1 MILIYQQFWIPLG
14 DYAYIHPVTEL
25 QLPDNEPFVWIGSGF
40 TYVGRIPFF
49 SQILYCDQDLNNLLD
64 YQFSISNVRLFPN
77 SEMMIWLHVQQHEK
91 EIQNTEIRIQ
101 NTTSVWQPGLYY
113 LYNKH
118 FGSRWEGYLEW
129 NW

>member
-1 MILIYQQFWIPLG
+1 M
-14 DYAYIHPVTEL
+14 
-25 QLPDNEPFVWIGSGF
+25 
-40 TYVGRIPFF
+40 
-49 SQILYCDQDLNNLLD
+49 D
-64 YQFSISNVRLFPN
+64 YQFSISNIKVFPN
-77 SEMMIWLHVQQHEK
+77 SEMMIWLHVQQNEN

-113 LYNKH
+113 LYNRD